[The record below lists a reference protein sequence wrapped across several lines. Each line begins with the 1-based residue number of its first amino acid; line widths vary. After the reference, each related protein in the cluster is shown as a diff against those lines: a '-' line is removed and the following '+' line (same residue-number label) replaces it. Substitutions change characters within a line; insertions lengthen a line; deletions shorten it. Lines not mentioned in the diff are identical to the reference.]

1 MRIGVISDIHGNCVA
16 LDAVLADLRARALD
30 QVVCLGD
37 AIQGGPQP
45 EETVARLREL
55 ACPVVMGNADA
66 WLLTGQDTSPSETT
80 TERQRAVRGWS
91 LARLTDADRAF
102 IAAFAPTVTLDLGV
116 RRLRCFHG
124 SPTSFDDII
133 LPETAH
139 DEALRLLGLDGDAET
154 RNADILAGGHTHT
167 QQVRR
172 LGQGFFFNP
181 GSVGL
186 SYSHHQPDGV
196 FRADPWADYA
206 ILTVEDGE
214 GEREGEGRAVALEF
228 RRVPFDLDALLHAY
242 RGGDRPDTEA
252 ALAQYGG

>member
-1 MRIGVISDIHGNCVA
+1 MRIAVISDIHGNCIA
-16 LDAVLADLRARALD
+16 LDAVLADQRARALD

-45 EETVARLREL
+45 AETVARLREL
-55 ACPVVMGNADA
+55 GCAIVMGNADA
-66 WLLTGQDTSPSETT
+66 WLLTGQNTSP
-80 TERQRAVRGWS
+80 TEAITDRQRAVREWS
-91 LARLTDADRAF
+91 LARLTHADRAF
-102 IAAFAPTVTLDLGV
+102 IAAFTPTVTLDLGG

-133 LPETAH
+133 LPETPH
-139 DEALRLLGLDGDAET
+139 EDALRLLGLDGDDDAHA
-154 RNADILAGGHTHT
+154 RNVDILAGGHTHT

-186 SYSHHQPDGV
+186 SYSQHQPAGV

-206 ILTVEDGE
+206 ILTSEDGE
-214 GEREGEGRAVALEF
+214 GDGDKRVVALEF
-228 RRVPFDLDALLHAY
+228 RRVPFDLDALLRAY
-242 RGGDRPDTEA
+242 RAGDRPDTEA